1 MFWRGCLAKV
11 ALVSLACLVVVVAVL
26 ASRTT
31 AEAQLT
37 PSCPVSADLSPRQGQ
52 PAVVSGQLST
62 SDCTWPRA
70 YMDRY
75 RLHVGQ
81 AASVTIDLTSSRLD
95 TWLSL
100 SDANGAH
107 IVSDD
112 DGGAG
117 LNSQISRVLDAG
129 TYYVDASTYDTASTG
144 AYELRV
150 SLGGSTTSGATT
162 RTCAMIDIAVP
173 HDGDGVLSSDDCR
186 DPYDSDDYADIY
198 RFRLERDARV
208 VINLSSGAF
217 DAHVR
222 VLDDSGNEIV
232 EDDDGGQGLNSRL
245 EQNLRTGTYQIVV
258 TERNNGRGT
267 GAYELRVRADG
278 ATSTS
283 SQGRCEIAGLLR
295 LTGASTSGT
304 GEWVS
309 SDCRSDYT
317 GRVYSDRWRLEVAR
331 GAWVTIDLTSSSTD
345 TFLTL
350 LGEDG
355 QSIED
360 DDDGGQGVDSRI
372 TRQLDA
378 GTYYLEASTYRGRA
392 TGSYEIHVS
401 MAQVAQCGASHEIRV
416 PIAHSGVLASDDCRD
431 PHDPNDYADIY
442 RFELDAESRVIIDL
456 TSGSFDTYLRLLDDR
471 GAEITRDDDSGTGLN
486 SQITRAL
493 QPGVYQ
499 IVATSYRADV
509 GAYDLRV
516 STGELVGATCPAT
529 DLGTIERRVTVIGA
543 GWTANDCVSS
553 RAETTGSRE
562 DLYTFRLSRAG
573 SVQIVLLFE
582 SGPTWVWL
590 TDEAGDS
597 RFGSGDPITVAGMPK
612 GTVIT
617 SQRLAGGMSYT
628 ISATTPE
635 GSGAHLGSYSLQIVP
650 EERPTAVDEE
660 FMKHRLAVELLE
672 RNVNG
677 TYVAVEA
684 HGTINDERGTNHDY
698 NDWGCPFIGVCGLT
712 DEQRSRYGVGGT
724 TTYTRFNYHLYRSSD
739 GRRVQKDCGYVGGH
753 GGWDIQT
760 RTATGGREPDVRFR
774 SLTSGI
780 LTRVDSSGQSVNT
793 IAVYDGVRTA
803 VYLHGEPLD
812 GREVGDLV
820 HVGEVLARQSDVGSR
835 GSTHV
840 HIEVRDG
847 QRRGGGCGADS
858 APDRPR
864 QLGAGERTMYPIR
877 YLYDAIAGVERVTSD

>member
-1 MFWRGCLAKV
+1 M
-11 ALVSLACLVVVVAVL
+11 ACLLIVVGAL
-26 ASRTT
+26 AIRTT

-62 SDCTWPRA
+62 SDCEWPRA
-70 YMDRY
+70 YTDRY

-100 SDANGAH
+100 SDANGTH

-117 LNSQISRVLDAG
+117 LNSQISRALDAG
-129 TYYVDASTYDTASTG
+129 TYYVDASTYDTGSTG

-198 RFRLERDARV
+198 RFRLEQDARV
-208 VINLSSGAF
+208 VVDLSSGSF
-217 DAHVR
+217 DAFVR
-222 VLDDSGNEIV
+222 VLDDSRSEIV
-232 EDDDGGQGLNSRL
+232 RDDDGGRGLNSRL
-245 EQNLRTGTYQIVV
+245 EQDLRAGAYQIVV
-258 TERNNGRGT
+258 SDANGGRGT

-283 SQGRCEIAGLLR
+283 SQGRCEIAGLLQ
-295 LTGASTSGT
+295 LTGGSTSGT
-304 GEWVS
+304 GEWAP

-317 GRVYSDRWRLEVAR
+317 GRVYSDRWRLEVAH
-331 GAWVTIDLTSSSTD
+331 GARVTIDLTSRTD

-355 QSIED
+355 RIIER
-360 DDDGGQGVDSRI
+360 DDDGGPGYDSRI
-372 TRQLDA
+372 SRQLDA

-442 RFELDAESRVIIDL
+442 RFELDAESRVTIDL
-456 TSGSFDTYLRLLDDR
+456 TSSSFDTYLRLLDDR

-499 IVATSYRADV
+499 IVATSYRADM

-516 STGELVGATCPAT
+516 STGGLVSTTCPAT
-529 DLGTIERRVTVIGA
+529 DLGTIGSRVTVIGA
-543 GWTANDCVSS
+543 DWTANDCVSS
-553 RAETTGSRE
+553 RAETAGSRE

-590 TDEAGDS
+590 TDEAGGN
-597 RFGSGDPITVAGMPK
+597 RFRSGDPITVAGMPK

-617 SQRLAGGMSYT
+617 SQRLAGGTSYT

-635 GSGAHLGSYSLQIVP
+635 GNGAHLGSYSLQIVP
-650 EERPTAVDEE
+650 EEWPTAVGEE
-660 FMKHRLAVELLE
+660 AMKHRLAVELLE

-684 HGTINDERGTNHDY
+684 RGTNHDY
-698 NDWGCPFIGVCGLT
+698 NDWGCPFIGECGLT

-739 GRRVQKDCGYVGGH
+739 GRRVPRDCGYVGGH

-760 RTATGGREPDVRFR
+760 RTATGGRKPDVRFR

-780 LTRVDSSGQSVNT
+780 LTKFGGDSVNS

-820 HVGEVLARQSDVGSR
+820 HVGAVLARQSDVGSR

-858 APDRPR
+858 APDHPR
-864 QLGAGERTMYPIR
+864 QLGAGERTMYPLR